1 MMRRLSVLA
10 GVATAALVAFAVAAF
25 FVIDRFD
32 GPGPLQADTVIYI
45 SPGTSMSDIAR
56 KLADDGVIDDSLTF
70 RLGVRLMRVSR
81 DLKAGEYLF
90 PATVSMRG
98 VVDILLSGKTVLRR
112 LTLPEGVASV
122 EAVALINAAEGLVG
136 KLATIPA
143 EGTLL
148 PETYHYER
156 GDKRDALVER
166 MQEAMRDTLTE
177 LWDLRDQSIPL
188 KTPEEA
194 LVLASIVE
202 KETGV
207 PDERPLVASVF
218 VNRLE
223 AGMRLQSDPTVV
235 YALTNGT
242 APLGRALTRNDL
254 QTPSDYNTYLN
265 DGLPPGPISNPGRAA
280 IEAVLNP
287 AQTEYLYF
295 VASGD
300 GGHVFAKTLDEH
312 NNNVAKWRKIKNQT
326 N

>member
-1 MMRRLSVLA
+1 MRRLSVLA
-10 GVATAALVAFAVAAF
+10 GVAAAALIAFAVAAF
-25 FVIDRFD
+25 IVIDRFD
-32 GPGPLQADTVIYI
+32 GPGPLQADTVMYI
-45 SPGTSMSDIAR
+45 DPGTSMGDIAR
-56 KLADDGVIDDSLTF
+56 KLAAEGVIEDSLVF

-81 DLKAGEYLF
+81 ELKAGEYLF

-112 LTLPEGVASV
+112 LTLPEGVASA
-122 EAVALINAAEGLVG
+122 EAAALVDAAEGLAGNLTAV
-136 KLATIPA
+136 PP

-156 GDKRDALVER
+156 GDQRNELVER
-166 MQEAMRDTLTE
+166 MQEAMRDTLSE

-194 LVLASIVE
+194 LILASIVE

-207 PDERPLVASVF
+207 PDERPIVASVF
-218 VNRLE
+218 INRLR

-235 YALTNGT
+235 YGITSGA
-242 APLGRALTRNDL
+242 APLGRALTRTDL
-254 QTPSDYNTYLN
+254 QTASDYNTYQIN
-265 DGLPPGPISNPGRAA
+265 GLPPGPIANPGRAA

-287 AQTEYLYF
+287 AQTEFLYF

-300 GGHVFAKTLDEH
+300 GGHAFAKTLDEH
-312 NNNVAKWRKIKNQT
+312 NNNVAKWRKLRNQT